1 MEAGGLGTREGTERN
16 APSSPTKKWSPSKS
30 SWLENAI
37 NKPDSPKP
45 KVAPPQQPDWM
56 AGLNKAKQQHVSVDH
71 GSGGNFKEVSTGG
84 FMRSPPPG
92 GFGQSPSI
100 SGFPSAFSAGVVER
114 HQAQSHHEAV
124 QIKPFRDTAV
134 TVKEPV
140 TLPVIEPLQNESPSQ
155 PGKDERPHEDPATIS
170 QAIPEKPS
178 PPKKM
183 LANGRD
189 SPSAKS
195 KPETPPKKDF
205 TFSLKPRKV
214 SAANIAKD
222 EPEFKNV
229 FGKLKRTQIQNYVA
243 PDELKDNI
251 LRGKAGLAFTGGPKK
266 TDHKDEFKDS
276 ILQKKEAMKGGFP
289 LTSTTTTNTSKAQDP
304 SKAQDAPVPEA
315 LARRTGLGRTKSS
328 VE

>member
-1 MEAGGLGTREGTERN
+1 
-16 APSSPTKKWSPSKS
+16 
-30 SWLENAI
+30 
-37 NKPDSPKP
+37 
-45 KVAPPQQPDWM
+45 
-56 AGLNKAKQQHVSVDH
+56 
-71 GSGGNFKEVSTGG
+71 
-84 FMRSPPPG
+84 
-92 GFGQSPSI
+92 
-100 SGFPSAFSAGVVER
+100 
-114 HQAQSHHEAV
+114 
-124 QIKPFRDTAV
+124 
-134 TVKEPV
+134 
-140 TLPVIEPLQNESPSQ
+140 
-155 PGKDERPHEDPATIS
+155 
-170 QAIPEKPS
+170 
-178 PPKKM
+178 M

-205 TFSLKPRKV
+205 TSSLKPRKV

-289 LTSTTTTNTSKAQDP
+289 STSTTTTNTSKAQDT
-304 SKAQDAPVPEA
+304 PVPEA
-315 LARRTGLGRTKSS
+315 LARRAGLGRTKSS
-328 VE
+328 AEKTESSEVKLAQTKLTSHGINSAFLDKPIAGSTFNASLAGILSRGPPTTKPASSAGTSLNSTAATEGPAPDAIGPGSSDAPQLSHMTKGRARGPKRRLPTTIDQTGPASPAPHSATVANVLVDESLS